1 MKSILFAIFFCAAC
15 TVSFAQVSDMQFI
28 LNYNC
33 TTNLYEVGI
42 NIAEGEANT
51 ISTRAQF
58 NAQVTVVVPT
68 GSEVEII
75 ELLNPIV
82 NNQAYNGTQPQD
94 WINATPALSPAAT
107 PDLDY
112 HPFQPRLNPAAF
124 YNDLSEGDQV
134 ILFTLRIGNGE
145 SNDETIRLYD
155 NETDI
160 SAGSGD
166 FRNGFTL
173 GSPIQIY
180 NGNIRQVCGESTSS
194 TNDVQSDFE
203 IFPNPV
209 TDILTIKTAITFDG
223 ISIIDL
229 AGRTLIEDNKSG
241 NSLDVSKLK
250 SGTYLLILSHNGI
263 IDTQRFVKF

>member
-1 MKSILFAIFFCAAC
+1 MRNVLLALFFCAIC
-15 TVSFAQVSDMQFI
+15 TVTSAQVSDMQFT

-42 NIAEGEANT
+42 NIAEGQANT
-51 ISTRAQF
+51 IPTRAQF

-75 ELLNPIV
+75 DLLNPIV
-82 NNQAYNGTQPQD
+82 NNQGYDGTQPQD
-94 WINATPALSPAAT
+94 WINATPAISPAAT

-124 YNDLSEGDQV
+124 YNDLTAGDQV
-134 ILFTLRIGNGE
+134 VLFTLRIGDGE
-145 SNDETIRLYD
+145 SNNEVIRLYD
-155 NETDI
+155 NDTDV
-160 SAGSGD
+160 SGGSGD

-173 GSPIQIY
+173 GSPIQLY

-194 TNDVQSDFE
+194 TNDLQSDFE

-209 TDILTIKTAITFDG
+209 TEILTIKTAITFDG
-223 ISIIDL
+223 ISVIDL

-241 NSLDVSKLK
+241 NSLDVSRLK
-250 SGTYLLILSHNGI
+250 GGTYLLVISHNGI
-263 IDTQRFVKF
+263 VDTQRFVKF